1 MGRQR
6 PLPHEAR
13 SAAEFVACLRWLKEQ
28 SGLTYRQL
36 EANAERRG
44 DVLARSTAADALRRD
59 SLPRAEVVVAFVRA
73 CGGNEDAAVWLEARD
88 RLATAEP
95 SEADGGAAPV
105 DGGST
110 PAHDGRTPVD
120 GGSALG
126 HDGQTPVDG
135 GSTPAHDG
143 RTPVDSGS
151 ALTRAGQT
159 PVGGG
164 STPAHD
170 GQTPMND
177 SSTPPT
183 DGAAHADDHPA
194 HAVDAPTPGP
204 TPASTP
210 ERPAGPPAVRPVAGR
225 VTNRRALAASA
236 VAALLLAAVGCWAL
250 LPGETSDRGTGARA
264 AGAGPR
270 LDPSSTTDVEG
281 PDPGPSRI
289 RPALAPKLC
298 VTEGHDRK
306 GRYRSQV
313 AVQRPCADAT
323 PPDLSLVSVGNTG
336 SYYIQWRHPV
346 YGDGCLT
353 ALGSGHVVEGLLEPW
368 PWESCSADRTSQH
381 FFFDPV
387 GGSGADAYRIHVV
400 QNGMCLGI
408 NGADDR
414 AAGAEIAQQRCTG
427 ARDQE
432 FLVDAV
438 E

>member
-36 EANAERRG
+36 EANAERGG

-105 DGGST
+105 GGGSALT
-110 PAHDGRTPVD
+110 HDGRTPVD
-120 GGSALG
+120 GGSAL
-126 HDGQTPVDG
+126 T
-135 GSTPAHDG
+135 
-143 RTPVDSGS
+143 
-151 ALTRAGQT
+151 
-159 PVGGG
+159 
-164 STPAHD
+164 HD
-170 GQTPMND
+170 GQTPMDD
-177 SSTPPT
+177 SSTHPT
-183 DGAAHADDHPA
+183 DGSTHADDHPA

-204 TPASTP
+204 TPGPTP
-210 ERPAGPPAVRPVAGR
+210 EHPTGPPAVRPVAGRVAGR

-236 VAALLLAAVGCWAL
+236 VAALLLAVVGARAL

-270 LDPSSTTDVEG
+270 LDPSSVPSSTTDVEG
-281 PDPGPSRI
+281 PAPGPSRI
-289 RPALAPKLC
+289 RPAVAPKLC

>member
-110 PAHDGRTPVD
+110 
-120 GGSALG
+120 LG
-126 HDGQTPVDG
+126 HDGRTPVDG

-143 RTPVDSGS
+143 
-151 ALTRAGQT
+151 
-159 PVGGG
+159 
-164 STPAHD
+164 
-170 GQTPMND
+170 QTPMDD
-177 SSTPPT
+177 SSTHPT
-183 DGAAHADDHPA
+183 DGSTHADDHPA
-194 HAVDAPTPGP
+194 HAVGAPMPGPTPGP

-210 ERPAGPPAVRPVAGR
+210 EHPTGPAAVRPVAGPTEGR
-225 VTNRRALAASA
+225 VKNRRALAASA
-236 VAALLLAAVGCWAL
+236 VAALLLAAVGAWAL
-250 LPGETSDRGTGARA
+250 LPGETSDRGTGARTA
-264 AGAGPR
+264 AAGPR
-270 LDPSSTTDVEG
+270 LAPSSVPSSTTDVEG
-281 PDPGPSRI
+281 PAPGPSRI

-408 NGADDR
+408 DGADDR

>member
-1 MGRQR
+1 M
-6 PLPHEAR
+6 
-13 SAAEFVACLRWLKEQ
+13 
-28 SGLTYRQL
+28 
-36 EANAERRG
+36 
-44 DVLARSTAADALRRD
+44 D
-59 SLPRAEVVVAFVRA
+59 
-73 CGGNEDAAVWLEARD
+73 
-88 RLATAEP
+88 
-95 SEADGGAAPV
+95 
-105 DGGST
+105 
-110 PAHDGRTPVD
+110 
-120 GGSALG
+120 
-126 HDGQTPVDG
+126 
-135 GSTPAHDG
+135 
-143 RTPVDSGS
+143 
-151 ALTRAGQT
+151 
-159 PVGGG
+159 
-164 STPAHD
+164 
-170 GQTPMND
+170 D
-177 SSTPPT
+177 SSTHPT

-225 VTNRRALAASA
+225 VAGRVTNRRALAASA
-236 VAALLLAAVGCWAL
+236 VAALLLAAVGAWAL

-270 LDPSSTTDVEG
+270 LDPSSLPSSTTDVEG

-438 E
+438 EMTSAVKP

>member
-13 SAAEFVACLRWLKEQ
+13 SAAEFVVCMRRLKEQ
-28 SGLTYRQL
+28 AGLTYRKL
-36 EANAERRG
+36 EANAERHG
-44 DVLARSTAADALRRD
+44 DVLARSTVADALRRD

-73 CGGNEDAAVWLEARD
+73 CGGDEDVAVWLAARD
-88 RLATAEP
+88 RLAAAEP
-95 SEADGGAAPV
+95 PEADDGA
-105 DGGST
+105 
-110 PAHDGRTPVD
+110 TPVD
-120 GGSALG
+120 GASTHLG
-126 HDGQTPVDG
+126 DG
-135 GSTPAHDG
+135 
-143 RTPVDSGS
+143 
-151 ALTRAGQT
+151 
-159 PVGGG
+159 
-164 STPAHD
+164 
-170 GQTPMND
+170 
-177 SSTPPT
+177 PT
-183 DGAAHADDHPA
+183 DAAPA
-194 HAVDAPTPGP
+194 HAAKAPEHAPDG
-204 TPASTP
+204 
-210 ERPAGPPAVRPVAGR
+210 PVAGQGK
-225 VTNRRALAASA
+225 NRRALAVST
-236 VAALLLAAVGCWAL
+236 VAALLLAAVGAWAL
-250 LPGETSDRGTGARA
+250 LPGETGERGTGTRA

-270 LDPSSTTDVEG
+270 LDPSSVPSSSTDVEG
-281 PDPGPSRI
+281 PPPGPSRI

-313 AVQRPCADAT
+313 AVQRPCGDAT
-323 PPDLSLVSVGNTG
+323 PPDLELVSVGTTG

-381 FFFDPV
+381 FFFDPAK
-387 GGSGADAYRIHVV
+387 GSEADGYRIHVV

-408 NGADDR
+408 KGADDR
-414 AAGAEIAQQRCTG
+414 AAGAEISQQRCTG

>member
-13 SAAEFVACLRWLKEQ
+13 SAAEFVVCMRRLKEQ
-28 SGLTYRQL
+28 AGLTYRQL

-73 CGGNEDAAVWLEARD
+73 CGGNEDVAVWLETRD
-88 RLATAEP
+88 RLAAAEP
-95 SEADGGAAPV
+95 PEAEGEA
-105 DGGST
+105 
-110 PAHDGRTPVD
+110 TPVD
-120 GGSALG
+120 GGSSPGHDGRTPADGGSVPG
-126 HDGQTPVDG
+126 HDGQTPVG
-135 GSTPAHDG
+135 GRSAHLD
-143 RTPVDSGS
+143 
-151 ALTRAGQT
+151 
-159 PVGGG
+159 
-164 STPAHD
+164 
-170 GQTPMND
+170 D
-177 SSTPPT
+177 SSTDT
-183 DGAAHADDHPA
+183 GDALAHAPDGPTSAPA
-194 HAVDAPTPGP
+194 AVPAATPTPEHP
-204 TPASTP
+204 TS
-210 ERPAGPPAVRPVAGR
+210 PPAIRAGAGSVAGR
-225 VTNRRALAASA
+225 IKNRRALAVSI
-236 VAALLLAAVGCWAL
+236 VAALLLAAVGAWEL
-250 LPGETSDRGTGARA
+250 LPGDGGGRGTGTRA

-270 LDPSSTTDVEG
+270 LDPSSVPSSSTDVKG
-281 PDPGPSRI
+281 PPPGPSRI

-313 AVQRPCADAT
+313 AVQRPCGDAT
-323 PPDLSLVSVGNTG
+323 PPDLELVSVGTTG

-381 FFFDPV
+381 FFFDPA
-387 GGSGADAYRIHVV
+387 GGSEADGYRIHVV
-400 QNGMCLGI
+400 QNGMCLGTK
-408 NGADDR
+408 GADDR

>member
-1 MGRQR
+1 MGRER

-28 SGLTYRQL
+28 AGLTYRQL
-36 EANAERRG
+36 ERNAERRG

-88 RLATAEP
+88 RLAAAEP
-95 SEADGGAAPV
+95 SDADDGA
-105 DGGST
+105 
-110 PAHDGRTPVD
+110 
-120 GGSALG
+120 
-126 HDGQTPVDG
+126 TPVDG
-135 GSTPAHDG
+135 GSTPAH
-143 RTPVDSGS
+143 
-151 ALTRAGQT
+151 AEQT
-159 PVGGG
+159 PG
-164 STPAHD
+164 H
-170 GQTPMND
+170 D
-177 SSTPPT
+177 SSTH
-183 DGAAHADDHPA
+183 AADDDPA
-194 HAVDAPTPGP
+194 HAADGP
-204 TPASTP
+204 TPAPTPTSTP
-210 ERPAGPPAVRPVAGR
+210 EPLTEPAVTGR
-225 VTNRRALAASA
+225 VKNRRALAASA
-236 VAALLLAAVGCWAL
+236 VAALLLAGVGAWAL
-250 LPGETSDRGTGARA
+250 LPGETSDRGKGTRA

-270 LDPSSTTDVEG
+270 LDPSSVPSSSTDVEG
-281 PDPGPSRI
+281 PPPGPSRI

-313 AVQRPCADAT
+313 AVQRPCGDAT

-381 FFFDPV
+381 FFFDSA
-387 GGSGADAYRIHVV
+387 GGSEADGYRIHVV

-408 NGADDR
+408 NGAEDR

-432 FLVDAV
+432 FLVDDV

>member
-28 SGLTYRQL
+28 AGLTYRQL

-44 DVLARSTAADALRRD
+44 DVLARSTVADALRRD

-73 CGGNEDAAVWLEARD
+73 CGGNEDPAVWLEARD
-88 RLATAEP
+88 RLAAAEP
-95 SEADGGAAPV
+95 PEADDGA
-105 DGGST
+105 T
-110 PAHDGRTPVD
+110 LVD
-120 GGSALG
+120 GGSAPA
-126 HDGQTPVDG
+126 HNGQTPLD
-135 GSTPAHDG
+135 D
-143 RTPVDSGS
+143 R
-151 ALTRAGQT
+151 
-159 PVGGG
+159 

-170 GQTPMND
+170 GQTPGHD
-177 SSTPPT
+177 SST
-183 DGAAHADDHPA
+183 HAGDHPA
-194 HAVDAPTPGP
+194 HAADAPTPGP
-204 TPASTP
+204 TPASTAEHP
-210 ERPAGPPAVRPVAGR
+210 TGPPAVRPVADPVAGR
-225 VTNRRALAASA
+225 VKNRRVLAACA
-236 VAALLLAAVGCWAL
+236 VAALLLAAVGAWAL
-250 LPGETSDRGTGARA
+250 LPGETSDQGTGTHA

-270 LDPSSTTDVEG
+270 LDPSSVPSSTTDVKG
-281 PDPGPSRI
+281 PPPGPSRI

-346 YGDGCLT
+346 YSDGCLT
-353 ALGSGHVVEGLLEPW
+353 ALGTGHVVEGLLEPW

-381 FFFDPV
+381 FFFDPA
-387 GGSGADAYRIHVV
+387 GGSEADGYRIHVV

-414 AAGAEIAQQRCTG
+414 AVGAEIAQQRCTG

-432 FLVDAV
+432 FLVDDI